1 MIRIAMIAHIH
12 LITPLALLEN
22 SILIMLEYYHMF
34 DFHQKRKMRTFWGS
48 RMTQVVILILAIFVL
63 VSAYNRYL
71 IAREMADRR
80 ASVESEITSLEN
92 RRINLESEVKYLSNE
107 RGIESEMRRQF
118 DVAREG
124 EQVVI
129 IVDDEE
135 NSVESEVVEVATST
149 RAWYRFW

>member
-1 MIRIAMIAHIH
+1 
-12 LITPLALLEN
+12 
-22 SILIMLEYYHMF
+22 MF
-34 DFHQKRKMRTFWGS
+34 DFHQKRKIKSFLGS
-48 RMTQVVILILAIFVL
+48 RITQVIILVLAIFVFI
-63 VSAYNRYL
+63 SAYNRYL
-71 IAREMADRR
+71 IAREMAERR
-80 ASVESEITSLEN
+80 SAVESEIKSLEE

-129 IVDDEE
+129 IVDDKKE
-135 NSVESEVVEVATST
+135 NVDTQIAPEATTT